1 MNKLARLPTAGHAVR
16 PSATPLGRARRP
28 QVRYFAFLSYSHKDE
43 QLASWLHAQLEQ
55 FKVPGNLAGRL
66 SENGVIPKRLTPIF
80 RDQHELAAA
89 GDLGE
94 EIEEALANSQY
105 LIVLCSPDAANSRW
119 TNAEIDA
126 FKRKRPDGCVFAAI
140 AAGEPFASDIP
151 GREAEEC
158 FPSALRQRY
167 DRRGRPTAKR
177 AEPLAADLRHPGE
190 ARRVGFLKLVAG
202 MLGVGLDDLVQ
213 RETLRRQRRLAWLA
227 AASLAGMAVTS
238 TLAITAIQARDEARE
253 QRRQAEGLVGFM
265 LGDLKDK
272 LQPIGRLDA
281 LDAVGSRA
289 LAYYQAQDKSEL
301 SDEALAQRSRAL
313 TLMGEI
319 ANTRGDLDGAL
330 KRYEE
335 AFASTAEAVR
345 RHPDDPQRIF
355 DHAQNV
361 FYVGQIAYER
371 GSLRQ
376 AEAAW
381 REYKRLAER
390 MVELAPEDND
400 YRLEEVYASN
410 SLGSVLMTER
420 RYGEAAAIYQSS
432 LKVAEALAAAE
443 PGKRD
448 YQFRV
453 SNALA
458 WLADAHEYSGA
469 LDRSL
474 AERERQVQLLTDMQQ
489 RNPQD
494 TEIQRDMMTA
504 RRAVGRLLASRGD
517 ATGGLK
523 ELLAS
528 VAISDTLYRIEPGN
542 TEWLQ
547 ANAAGRFDLAD
558 VQLSA
563 GQTAAAAA
571 TTRSVCDIVDR
582 LLQTDKSVADWK
594 VDKQASCL
602 NLRARVAL
610 ANGDSAEALRLAKQ
624 SAALARTSPEPVSR
638 AIMSFHAFAIG
649 GNALAAAGA
658 NNEASAWWRAAV
670 ASMPGSIQL
679 RPREQADLAVVEQR
693 LGNTAEVQRL
703 AGTLDAMGY
712 RDPAYVGTKGRGA
725 NG

>member
-1 MNKLARLPTAGHAVR
+1 MTKLARLPTIER
-16 PSATPLGRARRP
+16 ATNADADVSRVPRLRTRF
-28 QVRYFAFLSYSHKDE
+28 YAFLSYSHKDKE
-43 QLASWLHAQLEQ
+43 LADWVHRELEK
-55 FKVPGNLAGRL
+55 FRVPNSLAGRL
-66 SENGVIPKRLTPIF
+66 TANGVVPRRLIPIF
-80 RDQHELAAA
+80 RDQHDLSAGGELA
-89 GDLGE
+89 E
-94 EIEEALANSQY
+94 EIKAALAASQF
-105 LIVLCSPDAANSRW
+105 LVVLCSPTAAKSRW
-119 TNAEIDA
+119 TNAEIES
-126 FKRKRPDGCVFAAI
+126 FKRTRPEGCVLAAV
-140 AAGEPFASDIP
+140 AAGEPFATDIP
-151 GREAEEC
+151 GREDEEC
-158 FPSALRQRY
+158 FPPALRFKY
-167 DRRGRPTAKR
+167 DRRGHQTHKR
-177 AEPLAADLRHPGE
+177 AEPLAADFREAGE
-190 ARRVGFLKLVAG
+190 GQRLAFLKLVAG
-202 MLGVGLDDLVQ
+202 MLGVGLDELVQ
-213 RETLRRQRRLAWLA
+213 RETTRRHRHLAWLA
-227 AASLAGMAVTS
+227 AVSLGGMAITS
-238 TLAITAIQARDEARE
+238 TLAVTAIQARNEARD
-253 QRRQAEGLVGFM
+253 QRREAEGLVGFM